1 MTSVSQIL
9 RQTRENKGIL
19 LDEVARRT
27 YIKLPYLTAL
37 EEGRMDELPALVFV
51 HGYIRQ
57 YAKLLGL
64 NATELVHLFQQEV
77 HHEAPSL
84 VLAPARMM
92 ADNEADSRGQ
102 DGAASGR
109 GYSNGSGY
117 SAAPQPD
124 GDELASEI
132 ISRVELS
139 TERRVPA
146 AARESLERTLPVTD
160 EPAEEPASSSSSEN
174 VKQAQQQAQRIID
187 QAHQEAAMLRREAER
202 YAHQVLAELEAEIGR
217 ALAIVRNGRQFIQQ
231 RRKTSGA
238 SSSPSFDVRSRT

>member
-27 YIKLPYLTAL
+27 YIKLPYLRAL
-37 EEGRMDELPALVFV
+37 EEGHLDELPAMVFV

-77 HHEAPSL
+77 HHEAPPL

-92 ADNEADSRGQ
+92 ADNEADSSGQ
-102 DGAASGR
+102 AGAANGR
-109 GYSNGSGY
+109 GYSNGTGFP
-117 SAAPQPD
+117 AAQQPD
-124 GDELASEI
+124 GDELASEA

-139 TERRVPA
+139 TERRIPA
-146 AARESLERTLPVTD
+146 IRESLERTIPLTY
-160 EPAEEPASSSSSEN
+160 EPAEPHANGSSNED
-174 VKQAQQQAQRIID
+174 VKQALQQAQRIVD
-187 QAHQEAAMLRREAER
+187 QAQQEAAMLRREAER
-202 YAHQVLAELEAEIGR
+202 YAQQVLSELEAEIGR

-231 RRKTSGA
+231 RRKTTGS

>member
-27 YIKLPYLTAL
+27 YIKLPYLRAI
-37 EEGRMDELPALVFV
+37 EEGHFDELPALVFV

-77 HHEAPSL
+77 HHEAPPL

-92 ADNEADSRGQ
+92 ADNEADPGGQ
-102 DGAASGR
+102 EGTANGR
-109 GYSNGSGY
+109 GYSNGNGFP
-117 SAAPQPD
+117 AAPPPA
-124 GDELASEI
+124 GDELASEVM
-132 ISRVELS
+132 SRVELS
-139 TERRVPA
+139 AERRVPA
-146 AARESLERTLPVTD
+146 VRESLERTIPLTYEPD
-160 EPAEEPASSSSSEN
+160 EPHSNGSSSEDI
-174 VKQAQQQAQRIID
+174 KQAQLQAQRIVD
-187 QAHQEAAMLRREAER
+187 QAQQEAAMIRREAER
-202 YAHQVLAELEAEIGR
+202 YVHQVLAELEAEIGR

-231 RRKTSGA
+231 RRKTAGA
-238 SSSPSFDVRSRT
+238 SSSPSFDVRSRS